1 MGALFVDTLFLLPPA
16 HTIPAI
22 TVAMHEETYCAQQDI
37 KQSLWRLTVV
47 ILKFLIKKR
56 STLTVVSSA

>member
-1 MGALFVDTLFLLPPA
+1 MGALFVDTPPA
-16 HTIPAI
+16 HTIPAV
-22 TVAMHEETYCAQQDI
+22 TVVTHEETYCTQQDI
-37 KQSLWRLTVV
+37 KQSLWHLTVV